1 MDGQRRRGLPALLGG
16 GVLGLV
22 AVAVFAAG
30 AWGLA
35 IDRFGRDAD
44 GYLSISTMRL
54 HTDTYALVSE
64 MRGDGPR
71 WVYGSTIFGDTRAR
85 VTSQSGQA
93 VFVGIARSAD
103 VSRYLDGAGYATIEH
118 LATGAVT
125 THPGGT
131 PAQSPGQ
138 LSIWAASTQGG
149 GRQTLAWDTRPGDW
163 SIVIMNP
170 DASANVA
177 VRGDAGAR
185 VPLLLWVA
193 LACIV
198 AGGLG
203 GATAAW
209 LVRRGIRAGGH
220 TARGADA
227 AVTSVPAHTATGVG
241 R

>member
-16 GVLGLV
+16 GVLGVV

-30 AWGLA
+30 AWGLGT
-35 IDRFGRDAD
+35 DRFGRDAD
-44 GYLSISTMRL
+44 GYLSISTTQL

-64 MRGDGPR
+64 LRGDGPS
-71 WVYGSTIFGDTRAR
+71 WVYGSTILGDTRAR
-85 VTSQSGQA
+85 VTSQSGQP
-93 VFVGIARSAD
+93 VFAGIARSAD
-103 VSRYLDGAGYATIEH
+103 VSRYLDGVGYATIEH

-125 THPGGT
+125 AHPGGA
-131 PAQSPGQ
+131 PAQAPGQ

-149 GRQTLAWDTRPGDW
+149 GQQTLAWNTRSGDW

-177 VRGDAGAR
+177 VRGDAGAKL
-185 VPLLLWVA
+185 PLLLWAA
-193 LACIV
+193 LVCIV

-203 GATAAW
+203 GITAAW
-209 LVRRGIRAGGH
+209 LIRRGIRAGAL
-220 TARGADA
+220 TKRLADA
-227 AVTSVPAHTATGVG
+227 AATSAPAHTTTGVA